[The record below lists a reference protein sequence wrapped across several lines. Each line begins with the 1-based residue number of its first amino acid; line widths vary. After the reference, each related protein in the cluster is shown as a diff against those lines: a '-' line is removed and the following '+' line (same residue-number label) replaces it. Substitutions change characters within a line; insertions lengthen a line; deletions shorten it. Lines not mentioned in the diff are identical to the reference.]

1 MSMTFPPQEEQLIQI
16 TLIQDA
22 ITINQLP
29 VGGFRGYLWQIDSIW
44 VYWTTLE
51 KSRMMVTIQL
61 HIIINCI
68 PSAVYINS
76 TKQYPVFMKFLS
88 AKFIKFKHCGS
99 NLSLPAQAKFHYFPF
114 LHACHVSPHSRLVN
128 ICIVTQWSLF
138 TRFLLLPECILC
150 ECKFSQ
156 LIENK
161 DMGKWVALIC
171 FCEIITG

>member
-150 ECKFSQ
+150 ECKFS
-156 LIENK
+156 
-161 DMGKWVALIC
+161 
-171 FCEIITG
+171 